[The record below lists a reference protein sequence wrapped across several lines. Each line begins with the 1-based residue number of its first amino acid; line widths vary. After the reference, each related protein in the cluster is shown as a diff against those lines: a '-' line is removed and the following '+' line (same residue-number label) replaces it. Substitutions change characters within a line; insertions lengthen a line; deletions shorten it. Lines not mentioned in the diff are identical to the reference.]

1 MKRSHAFKPNSK
13 HVALLNVQWF
23 LVYCAVFG
31 WEYLYYYVSDALS
44 YAHRPWS
51 TLIES
56 IQDNAIKVAIFNS
69 GIEFQVGHLIQDGP

>member
-1 MKRSHAFKPNSK
+1 MCNGS
-13 HVALLNVQWF
+13 WF
-23 LVYCAVFG
+23 SVLCLDG
-31 WEYLYYYVSDALS
+31 SMYYYVSDALS